1 MKPLN
6 LWYHLCHPEIAWDKV
21 ELFSEWSHMLNTEY
35 TRCEVRTAQYKTA
48 DWSNL
53 ILYNLFIQWTLIIQT
68 TDHGNNI
75 KWSFSGSALKVDQKH
90 SILQLPWRLR
100 KIPPPSSNWPSD
112 WLWIWSWYIGLVWH
126 ASGDTRH
133 WPLPDIRIK
142 SLWPTSG
149 IRHSEDDSEEAG
161 RWTNTRIF
169 RSAGS
174 SSMFKVPPPPSPHLP
189 PSLPLNVTNCMFWNC
204 WSWNEFKCWFS
215 LVSERPYC
223 LFLLLTSNC
232 IVAFKLNC
240 L

>member
-1 MKPLN
+1 MDTNYSDYGPR
-6 LWYHLCHPEIAWDKV
+6 E
-21 ELFSEWSHMLNTEY
+21 
-35 TRCEVRTAQYKTA
+35 QYKM
-48 DWSNL
+48 
-53 ILYNLFIQWTLIIQT
+53 ILFWI
-68 TDHGNNI
+68 
-75 KWSFSGSALKVDQKH
+75 SFEGRSEPFHTSASLAAEKD
-90 SILQLPWRLR
+90 S
-100 KIPPPSSNWPSD
+100 SSNWPSD

-215 LVSERPYC
+215 LVSEGPYC
-223 LFLLLTSNC
+223 LLRLITSTYIYCASQTASNSW
-232 IVAFKLNC
+232 LN
-240 L
+240 